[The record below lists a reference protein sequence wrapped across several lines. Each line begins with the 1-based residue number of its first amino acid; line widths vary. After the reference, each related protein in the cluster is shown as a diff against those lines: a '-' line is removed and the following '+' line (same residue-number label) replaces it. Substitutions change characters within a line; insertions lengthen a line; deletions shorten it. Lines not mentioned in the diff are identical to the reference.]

1 VLGTEV
7 VLVPLREELL
17 MEGVRP
23 VDIGAWGRA
32 VCPGL
37 TARPA
42 WDGGVEEHYG
52 ASGARPW

>member
-1 VLGTEV
+1 M
-7 VLVPLREELL
+7 PLREELL